1 MVLQKLS
8 FYFFIKLG
16 AVYDRRMIF
25 GGVHVDGDLISA
37 RNLPGIML
45 HGVYQLFP
53 CLFFWLG
60 TGTGIP
66 LHASTFN
73 FDESV
78 LIEGVKLFNTI
89 FTEFDDFNAAPIEE
103 PAV

>member
-1 MVLQKLS
+1 MNFVALRRPSMIAEDFS
-8 FYFFIKLG
+8 FFEKEI
-16 AVYDRRMIF
+16 
-25 GGVHVDGDLISA
+25 
-37 RNLPGIML
+37 PG
-45 HGVYQLFP
+45 
-53 CLFFWLG
+53 LFFWLG